1 MKRASARAALRFAA
15 KGLGLAAQ
23 LATLALVTEALGAR
37 GFGRYSLVLAIAA
50 VAAQL
55 ADFGTGRYQFRRAH
69 RGSPAPV
76 LAMWSLAFRLLGTGL
91 LLPPLLFYAWRAGLP
106 GPALAFGF
114 VANILFQF
122 ANLNRHLLL
131 LNGRVGAAILVESA
145 PALFFCAGI
154 AACLAAS
161 LALDVNGVLLLFL
174 AAMAAGFACSAASS
188 DTAGAWVR
196 AVGMLWR
203 APVHRILAGVRI
215 LARRSSLIGVEIF
228 LAAASFNAPILI
240 VAGLDGGAATPQV
253 ALYQRILGLEVAL
266 LSVTVTARL
275 KAYHDRGNLGVLDGR
290 PALAS
295 AALVFAANAAGLL
308 LLVPLVQLLPGS
320 RGITLVGLALSL
332 RPQLLLIAAVAACT
346 AANLHCSMAA
356 LGGNWLWP
364 RCLSVGAG
372 LFTTAAVAVL
382 LAAGGAEPF
391 AAVLQASLVGQLTA
405 LTVLIASVTRQ
416 GGRIHLALPAHPW
429 RSPPEVRA

>member
-1 MKRASARAALRFAA
+1 MKRAGAEAAGRFAA

-23 LATLALVTEALGAR
+23 LATLALVAEALGAR
-37 GFGRYSLVLAIAA
+37 DFGRYSLVLAIAA
-50 VAAQL
+50 VVAQL
-55 ADFGTGRYQFRRAH
+55 ADFGTGRFQFRRAH
-69 RGSPAPV
+69 RGSPAAM
-76 LAMWSLAFRLLGTGL
+76 LAMWSLAFRLLGAGL
-91 LLPPLLFYAWRAGLP
+91 LLPLLLFYAWRTGLP

-131 LNGRVGAAILVESA
+131 LDERVGAAILVESA

-161 LALDVNGVLLLFL
+161 VALDVNGVLLLFL
-174 AAMAAGFACSAASS
+174 SAMAAGFACSAASS
-188 DTAGAWVR
+188 GTAGAWVR
-196 AVGMLWR
+196 GVAMLWR
-203 APVHRILAGVRI
+203 TPARRVLAGVGI

-240 VAGLDGGAATPQV
+240 VAALDGGAATPQV

-275 KAYHDRGNLGVLDGR
+275 KAYHDCGKLGVLDGR

-295 AALVFAANAAGLL
+295 AVLVFAANAAGLL
-308 LLVPLVQLLPGS
+308 LLAPLVQLLPES
-320 RGITLVGLALSL
+320 RDITLIGIALSL
-332 RPQLLLIAAVAACT
+332 RPHLLLVAAVAACT
-346 AANLHCSMAA
+346 AANLHCSMSA

-372 LFTTAAVAVL
+372 LLATTAVAASLV
-382 LAAGGAEPF
+382 AKGAEPF
-391 AAVLQASLVGQLTA
+391 AAVLQGSLIGQLTA
-405 LTVLIASVTRQ
+405 LTVLIAGVTRE
-416 GGRIHLALPAHPW
+416 GGRIHLPWSLPW
-429 RSPPEVRA
+429 RSPAGVRA

>member
-1 MKRASARAALRFAA
+1 MRGAPAQAAGRFAA

-23 LATLALVTEALGAR
+23 LATLALITEALGAR
-37 GFGRYSLVLAIAA
+37 DFGLYSLVLAIAA
-50 VAAQL
+50 VAAQF

-69 RGSPAPV
+69 RGSPPAM
-76 LAMWSLAFRLLGTGL
+76 LAMWSLAFRLLATGL

-106 GPALAFGF
+106 GPGLAFGL

-131 LNGRVGAAILVESA
+131 LEERVGAAILVESA

-161 LALDVNGVLLLFL
+161 IALDVNGVLLLFL

-188 DTAGAWVR
+188 GTTSAWGR
-196 AVGMLWR
+196 AVAVLWR
-203 APVHRILAGVRI
+203 TPARRILAGVRI
-215 LARRSSLIGVEIF
+215 LARRSSLIGIEVF

-240 VAGLDGGAATPQV
+240 VAALDAGTATPQV

-266 LSVTVTARL
+266 LSVTVTGRL
-275 KAYHDRGNLGVLDGR
+275 KAYHDRGNFGVLDGR

-295 AALVFAANAAGLL
+295 AVLVFTANAAGLL
-308 LLVPLVQLLPGS
+308 LLTPLMRLLPES
-320 RGITLVGLALSL
+320 RGITLIGLALSL
-332 RPQLLLIAAVAACT
+332 RPHLLLIAAVAACT
-346 AANLHCSMAA
+346 AANLHCSMSA

-372 LFTTAAVAVL
+372 LLTTGAVTVL
-382 LAAGGAEPF
+382 LATGGTGPF
-391 AAVLQASLVGQLTA
+391 AAVLQASLIGQLTA
-405 LTVLIASVTRQ
+405 LTVLIAGVTRQ
-416 GGRIHLALPAHPW
+416 GGRIHLPRGLPW
-429 RSPPEVRA
+429 RSPAGLPA